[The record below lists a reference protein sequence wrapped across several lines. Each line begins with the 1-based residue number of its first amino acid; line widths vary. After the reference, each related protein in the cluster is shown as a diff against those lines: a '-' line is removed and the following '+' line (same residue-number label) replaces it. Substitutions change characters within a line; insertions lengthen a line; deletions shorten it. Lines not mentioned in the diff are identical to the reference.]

1 MVCLNVVVTTNR
13 AHGNIAMKS
22 FDHLGIEP
30 SHTVIG
36 VT

>member
-1 MVCLNVVVTTNR
+1 MVCLIDVVTTYR

-30 SHTVIG
+30 RHTVIG
-36 VT
+36 VS